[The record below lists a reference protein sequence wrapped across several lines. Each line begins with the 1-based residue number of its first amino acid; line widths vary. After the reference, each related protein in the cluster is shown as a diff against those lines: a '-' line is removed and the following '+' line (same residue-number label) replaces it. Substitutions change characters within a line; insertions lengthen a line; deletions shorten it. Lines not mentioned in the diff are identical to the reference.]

1 MKLAAATLASE
12 EMAIKRAMQQTEN
25 CMMLVLVLRVAIVL

>member
-12 EMAIKRAMQQTEN
+12 EMAIKRVMQQTEN
-25 CMMLVLVLRVAIVL
+25 CMMFVLVLLVAIVL